1 MVIQSCMST
10 FKRLLVGVSQ
20 GSILGPIFSLIIV
33 DDISERLLSLTRSFA
48 NDSSLFC
55 SAASIQD
62 IESIINHD
70 LRILISRANQWLIK
84 LNPSKT
90 EAILFTLRHFEKKSK
105 PYIQWHPNPV
115 RWWPQTFRLT
125 ERSNGEWHSHI
136 DSILS
141 RAVNV
146 IRIMRKL

>member
-1 MVIQSCMST
+1 MST
-10 FKRLLVGVSQ
+10 ENREWLYNHVCQTSNVYWW
-20 GSILGPIFSLIIV
+20 GSLKGLSLDQYFFLIFV

-84 LNPSKT
+84 LNTSKT
-90 EAILFTLRHFEKKSK
+90 EAILFTLRHFEKN
-105 PYIQWHPNPV
+105 PNLIFNGTQIQFVDDHK
-115 RWWPQTFRLT
+115 
-125 ERSNGEWHSHI
+125 H
-136 DSILS
+136 
-141 RAVNV
+141 
-146 IRIMRKL
+146 